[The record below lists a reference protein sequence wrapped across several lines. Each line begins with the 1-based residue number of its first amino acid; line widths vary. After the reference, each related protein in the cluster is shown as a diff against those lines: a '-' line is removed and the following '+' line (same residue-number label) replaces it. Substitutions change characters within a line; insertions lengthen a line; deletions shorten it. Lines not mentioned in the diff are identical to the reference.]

1 MRPLRAAR
9 KVVHAFEGE
18 VAEPTTTSLSDS
30 ATGSSAARDQ
40 LAYWITPTF
49 LPRNGPVLPI
59 ERWMREGLCKHVEAT
74 LLDASRGRDLGLD
87 PEAVGALGRDVSAVR
102 PGFYFTRMWAP
113 FVLLEWARQHD
124 VRL

>member
-1 MRPLRAAR
+1 
-9 KVVHAFEGE
+9 
-18 VAEPTTTSLSDS
+18 
-30 ATGSSAARDQ
+30 
-40 LAYWITPTF
+40 
-49 LPRNGPVLPI
+49 
-59 ERWMREGLCKHVEAT
+59 MREGLCKHVEAT